1 MKKFLAILLLLA
13 LLGTTALAANVKFIG
28 SCHVY
33 KKAGSGK
40 TATVIQKGSVAKKTA
55 AKGNWV
61 QVQLTD
67 TKKTKVWVRKKYVKD
82 TSSSG
87 FVTYSAGGY
96 GYSVEGKGKA
106 ESTKYKTGKL
116 TWKANLRAKPSLSG
130 KHVIT
135 VPKGATVKILGKK
148 KADSRGIYWY
158 KASYK
163 GKTGWISNAVD
174 N

>member
-1 MKKFLAILLLLA
+1 MKKFIAILLLLA
-13 LLGTTALAANVKFIG
+13 LTASVALAANVKFTG

-40 TATVIQKGSVAKKTA
+40 TATVIRKGSVAKKVGG
-55 AKGNWV
+55 KSGWV

-67 TKKTKVWVRKKYVKD
+67 AKKTKVWVRAKYVKN
-82 TSSSG
+82 TGESG
-87 FVTYSAGGY
+87 YIVYSAGGY
-96 GYSVEGKGKA
+96 GLSSESGKA
-106 ESTKYKTGKL
+106 ESVAYSTGVLK
-116 TWKANLRAKPSLSG
+116 WKCNMRDKPSLSG
-130 KHVIT
+130 RHVIT
-135 VPKGATVKILGKK
+135 VPKGGKVKLLGKK

-163 GKTGWISNAVD
+163 GKTGWISNATD